1 VPSTFYH
8 SPCYLLLTRPHF
20 LTGTQLP
27 DPKTWIHDVFISHTG
42 AQKDLA
48 NSLDVA
54 LKQLKLRP
62 FFDLDSLQGTMGN
75 DVIMDEA
82 AQRAPVGVLLLSP
95 EFFQR
100 TWPLRELAIIMNNGR
115 YLPVWTGKDFNDLK
129 EFLKA
134 KPDKSQLS
142 ELEWSQLVHKLE
154 YATTIIHG
162 DRFTAHLLD
171 EVLFA
176 IIQRSYQLCSAFGN
190 QVQYNSAQMQQYR
203 DRVISAL
210 KKIGDR
216 EKHVL
221 GSIPV
226 ESFNKAAEWLDE
238 LRVLNQQLLRAERS
252 QSHETRVPFNLTP
265 PTPSSSLGESLDAIL
280 NRNDS

>member
-1 VPSTFYH
+1 
-8 SPCYLLLTRPHF
+8 
-20 LTGTQLP
+20 
-27 DPKTWIHDVFISHTG
+27 VFISHTG

-100 TWPLRELAIIMNNGR
+100 TWPLRELAIIMNTGR
-115 YLPVWTGKDFNDLK
+115 YLPVWTGKDFKDLE
-129 EFLKA
+129 EFLKT

-142 ELEWSQLVHKLE
+142 EQEWSQLVHKLE

-162 DRFTAHLLD
+162 NRFTAHLLD

-176 IIQRSYQLCSAFGN
+176 IIQLFYQLCSAYGN
-190 QVQYNSAQMQQYR
+190 QEQFNSAQMQHYR
-203 DRVISAL
+203 DRVIRAL

-216 EKHVL
+216 EEHVL

-226 ESFNKAAEWLDE
+226 ESSNKAAEWLE
-238 LRVLNQQLLRAERS
+238 EISALNQRLLRAERLPS
-252 QSHETRVPFNLTP
+252 LHETRVPYNLSP
-265 PTPSSSLGESLDAIL
+265 PARSSSLGESSKAIL
-280 NRNDS
+280 KRNDSR